1 MSFREILKGLVES
14 LGAEGA
20 VMLAH
25 DGELVDSYASSGSIE
40 MDLIGAHH
48 GVIFNIVKDVSSRY
62 GGSAVESVAIVT
74 GSSRLVISAIK
85 EGYCLVIVL
94 GGRGPLGGPLLQSRK
109 AVERIEEEMG

>member
-1 MSFREILKGLVES
+1 MSFREILRGLVES

-25 DGELVDSYASSGSIE
+25 DGELVDSYAASEIE
-40 MDLIGAHH
+40 MDLIGAHF
-48 GVIFNIVKDVSSRY
+48 GVIFNIVNDVSSRY

-74 GSSRLVISAIK
+74 GSSRLVVSAIK
-85 EGYCLVIVL
+85 EGYCLVIAL

-109 AVERIEEEMG
+109 AVARIEEEMG